1 MSIKKLTDKAI
12 SELFHTSERNLQQ
25 TYKNPKPTN
34 TKKILTKE
42 EIEEKRDQ
50 YQIIRL
56 GATCK
61 EYEIS
66 EDLLIKTID
75 FIKNINK

>member
-1 MSIKKLTDKAI
+1 MLIKKLTDKRV
-12 SELFHTSERNLQQ
+12 SELFHISDRNLQQ

-34 TKKILTKE
+34 KKVLTKE
-42 EIEEKRDQ
+42 ELKEKDEQ

-61 EYEIS
+61 EHNIS
-66 EDLLIKTID
+66 EEILLNTINLIKS
-75 FIKNINK
+75 IK